1 MLDHLKRKPMAALL
15 VRLGLVSLVLVGL
28 TVRKWMQPQR
38 SRAGGRPSSHGF
50 DANDAEAGADTFSVA
65 GEEDPGAA
73 VDAPAPPPPPT
84 HTT

>member
-1 MLDHLKRKPMAALL
+1 MFEQLKHTSTPALL
-15 VRLGLVSLVLVGL
+15 GSLGVVSLVLAGL
-28 TVRKWMQPQR
+28 AARKWMQPQR
-38 SRAGGRPSSHGF
+38 GRTGGEPGSHGF

>member
-15 VRLGLVSLVLVGL
+15 VRLGLVSLVLAGL

-38 SRAGGRPSSHGF
+38 SRGGGRPGSPEVH
-50 DANDAEAGADTFSVA
+50 ANDAETGADTYSVA

-73 VDAPAPPPPPT
+73 VDAPAPPPPPS